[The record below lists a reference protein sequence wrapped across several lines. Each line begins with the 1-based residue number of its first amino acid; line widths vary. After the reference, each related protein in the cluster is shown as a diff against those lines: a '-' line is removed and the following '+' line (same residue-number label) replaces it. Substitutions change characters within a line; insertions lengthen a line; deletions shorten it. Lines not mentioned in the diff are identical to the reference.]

1 MDEYTSQLQTL
12 ERRKSNLQPVYEN
25 SEATRLQKVMRGHIG
40 RKVANS
46 KRITN
51 LENQLQTTED
61 RLANLRIN
69 LNEQRP
75 EGLRK
80 AKKKL
85 QDRKAE
91 INTQGRVANMTRE
104 QRKDETKR
112 LNEQIDN
119 YENTITKRKPGPKS
133 K

>member
-1 MDEYTSQLQTL
+1 MKKRTKK
-12 ERRKSNLQPVYEN
+12 RKRKRKRKRKKN
-25 SEATRLQKVMRGHIG
+25 QK
-40 RKVANS
+40 
-46 KRITN
+46 
-51 LENQLQTTED
+51 
-61 RLANLRIN
+61 
-69 LNEQRP
+69 
-75 EGLRK
+75 RK

-133 K
+133 KLKSLKNSHFKILMNKLSHM